1 MESFGFRIEG
11 PSEDLQSTQSVTLA
25 YTGDTDSCDGM
36 TEMAQGLDLLLAECG
51 FTEVEQ
57 TRGIHLTGG
66 RAGVLAREGSVGRL
80 VLTHIQPW
88 TDPEVPLSEAQ
99 AQFDGQTEVA
109 LAGSTWVL

>member
-1 MESFGFRIEG
+1 MKALTARQQEVF
-11 PSEDLQSTQSVTLA
+11 DLIRDHISQ
-25 YTGDTDSCDGM
+25 TGMPPTRA
-36 TEMAQGLDLLLAECG
+36 EMAQGLDLLLAECG

-66 RAGVLAREGSVGRL
+66 RAGVLAREGGVGQL

-99 AQFDGQTEVA
+99 SQFDGQTEVA